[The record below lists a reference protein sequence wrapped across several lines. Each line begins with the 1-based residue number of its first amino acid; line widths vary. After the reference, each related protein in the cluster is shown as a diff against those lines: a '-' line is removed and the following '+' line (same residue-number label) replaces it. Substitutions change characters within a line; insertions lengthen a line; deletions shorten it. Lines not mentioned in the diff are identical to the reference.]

1 MTWQIDFTNVCYNVG
16 LVVKKKK
23 KKLKIIDF
31 RAVRNHKEKLVQLP
45 HLTGEVVRK

>member
-23 KKLKIIDF
+23 KVEDHRFQSCKK
-31 RAVRNHKEKLVQLP
+31 P
-45 HLTGEVVRK
+45 

>member
-23 KKLKIIDF
+23 KKVEDHRFQSCK
-31 RAVRNHKEKLVQLP
+31 KP
-45 HLTGEVVRK
+45 